1 MTMGW
6 RELDG
11 MASTVTMTPATAEG
25 PLLLQDRMA
34 PPTIQGIIPVD
45 PDTEYIALWFD
56 SGSRVV
62 SRARVVAWRISG
74 PQAWPCTLLPTEP
87 SFLKRP
93 DGVVFDIATG
103 ARWDNEGDWMAAQP

>member
-6 RELDG
+6 REMDG
-11 MASTVTMTPATAEG
+11 LAVPPAAGGLATP
-25 PLLLQDRMA
+25 PL
-34 PPTIQGIIPVD
+34 IQGVIPVD

-56 SGSRVV
+56 SASRLV
-62 SRARVVAWRISG
+62 SRARVVAWRVSG
-74 PQAWPCTLLPTEP
+74 PQAWPVTLLPLEP
-87 SFLKRP
+87 PFLKRP